1 MCFNFE
7 TGNCFT
13 NKRKW
18 HWISSTVKNKKKEPV
33 FFFHTENFSITFSS
47 TNFSNLFPRLA
58 SAGTETTCRVAE
70 YWTYWQ
76 NPSMFIKWDF
86 SIIDLKHLVNIDLSI
101 ITCRRMVIYVSYN
114 SSLVIC
120 YLRQPLLDNNEGFL
134 FCCKSTI
141 RQPSHAVSGLKDVP
155 KQFWQKQEVFLTE
168 NCLE

>member
-1 MCFNFE
+1 MQ
-7 TGNCFT
+7 
-13 NKRKW
+13 
-18 HWISSTVKNKKKEPV
+18 
-33 FFFHTENFSITFSS
+33 TFQ
-47 TNFSNLFPRLA
+47 TNLFPRLA
-58 SAGTETTCRVAE
+58 SAGTGTTCRVAE

-101 ITCRRMVIYVSYN
+101 ITCRRVVIYGSYN

-155 KQFWQKQEVFLTE
+155 KQFWQKEEVFLTDNLFE
-168 NCLE
+168 IEGKTACSFVEPSTDLIPLHASDTKESHLS